1 MKGDKFVL
9 GCDLLFPWKA
19 LMPLAAAAATVF
31 RLLNNRG
38 RWVAECGRRRR
49 RGGTAWKRSL
59 LQCLIK
65 VNLHALGDRT
75 RKRARKRA
83 PGRVNA
89 TTNGPRCQTYL
100 TQKASQTLYRVPQ

>member
-1 MKGDKFVL
+1 
-9 GCDLLFPWKA
+9 
-19 LMPLAAAAATVF
+19 MPLAAAATVF

-38 RWVAECGRRRR
+38 RWVSECGRRRR

-75 RKRARKRA
+75 RKRA

-100 TQKASQTLYRVPQ
+100 TQKASQTLYRVVLARLLKISNR